1 MAIPNPNPNIAD
13 GIKSDNKTYSSNKIE
28 SLIKTATELPIPE
41 AGDAGK
47 VLTVNAAED
56 GYELDTPVDPTSI
69 IDDTAS
75 SADTVYSSSQVDTI
89 VSGLKPVITE
99 ITPVSDTTTTATDF
113 DAYTGTLDKGIYIFN
128 GQTLWKTSG
137 TAKGLTMIL
146 IVDSDTV
153 NQNLEYTDGWCVE
166 NLTSIFEVTADNTAV
181 TVRLYQTTGGSV
193 DIEFKGNFTK
203 IG

>member
-13 GIKSDNKTYSSNKIE
+13 GIKCDNKTYSSNKIE
-28 SLIKTATELPIPE
+28 SLISAATELPIPE

-56 GYELDTPVDPTSI
+56 GYELDTPVDPASI
-69 IDDTAS
+69 IDDSAS
-75 SADTVYSSSQVDTI
+75 SSDTVYSSSKVDSI
-89 VSGLKPVITE
+89 IDGLKPVITE
-99 ITPVSDTTTTATDF
+99 ITPVTDTTATATDL
-113 DAYTGTLDKGIYIFN
+113 DAYTGTFNKGIYIFN

-137 TAKGLTMIL
+137 TAKGLTMML
-146 IVDSDTV
+146 IVGSDTV

-166 NLTSIFEVTADNTAV
+166 NLTSVFEVTSDNTPV